1 MATLFFYYK
10 PLYFNTIRIIIKR
23 ITPIKN
29 NAVNLKNAG
38 TYLTLFS
45 TSYGTGFSIYI
56 VSVLSTNRMTSRT
69 SVLALS
75 LFSILPRKR
84 CNAVST
90 YALALACVVSNFSV
104 SYAGTTSTILSTGI
118 TTMLS
123 LIRMLS
129 LKFTTSFSV
138 SFTGT

>member
-1 MATLFFYYK
+1 MATPIFCYK

-23 ITPIKN
+23 ITPTKN

-45 TSYGTGFSIYI
+45 TSYGTGFSTYM

-75 LFSILPRKR
+75 LFSILPLKR
-84 CNAVST
+84 CSVVST
-90 YALALACVVSNFSV
+90 YAFALACVVSNFSV
-104 SYAGTTSTILSTGI
+104 SYVGTISTNLSTGMTI
-118 TTMLS
+118 MLS
-123 LIRMLS
+123 FIRILS
-129 LKFTTSFSV
+129 L
-138 SFTGT
+138 

>member
-1 MATLFFYYK
+1 MATPIFCYK

-23 ITPIKN
+23 ITPTKN

-38 TYLTLFS
+38 TYLTFFS
-45 TSYGTGFSIYI
+45 TSYGTGFSIYM

-90 YALALACVVSNFSV
+90 YAFALACVVSIFSV
-104 SYAGTTSTILSTGI
+104 SYEGTTSTILSTGI